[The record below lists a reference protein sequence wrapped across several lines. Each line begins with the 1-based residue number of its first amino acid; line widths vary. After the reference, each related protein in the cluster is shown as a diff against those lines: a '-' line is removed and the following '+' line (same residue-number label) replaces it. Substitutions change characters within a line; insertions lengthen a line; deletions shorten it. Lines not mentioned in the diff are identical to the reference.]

1 MTTSAGW
8 NKTDAYGMKDIS
20 GNDLEKNLARVAKT
34 SEEHRTVV
42 VVGTATTDKVRIG
55 AEKVILMAGPCA
67 VTTLEDLEHIAR
79 HVKSAGAVM
88 LRGGAYKPLTF
99 PYNDP
104 STRFK
109 GIQWL
114 HQVAGRF
121 KLPVVT
127 ECMEIDDIPHFL
139 EYADMIQV
147 GARNM
152 SNFPL
157 LRKLG
162 EVRKPILLKR
172 HPGMS
177 LRDWLG
183 AAEYILAGGN
193 DQVVLCERGIVA
205 PHTHDPNAR
214 FIMDVQAIAA
224 AKSFTHLPVIADPS
238 HSTFNRQYVAPMA
251 RAAVA
256 AGADGLLIDVSRY
269 PERDPVDPL
278 QALSYESLD
287 QLIAQLRVISSVFGR
302 TL

>member
-20 GNDLEKNLARVAKT
+20 RSDLEGNLIRVAKT
-34 SEEHRTVV
+34 DEEHRTVIT
-42 VVGTATTDKVRIG
+42 VGYEEIGKVRIG
-55 AEKVILMAGPCA
+55 GDKVTLMAGPCA
-67 VTTLEDLEHIAR
+67 VTTLEDLEHVAG
-79 HVKSAGAVM
+79 HVKPAGAAM

-104 STRFK
+104 STRYE
-109 GIQWL
+109 GLQWL
-114 HQVAGRF
+114 RQAAVRF

-127 ECMEIDDIPHFL
+127 ECMEIDDVPHFL

-157 LRKLG
+157 LRQLG

-183 AAEYILAGGN
+183 AAEYILSGGN
-193 DQVVLCERGIVA
+193 DQVVLCERGIVV

-214 FIMDVQAIAA
+214 FIMDVQVIAA
-224 AKSFTHLPVIADPS
+224 AKAFTHLPVIADPS
-238 HSTFNRQYVAPMA
+238 HSTFNRQFVAPMA

-269 PERDPVDPL
+269 PEQDPVDPL
-278 QALSYESLD
+278 QSLGYEALEKLV
-287 QLIAQLRVISSVFGR
+287 AELRVIAKALGR
-302 TL
+302 TV